1 MSRFLREKLPKPYM
15 ALQETVG
22 LLYYEFFKLG
32 PLARKISEKRLRRME
47 SVCHHP
53 YEVVKRF
60 TGTGL
65 YHSIAPVQMESEI
78 TELFDAVRKLN
89 PKVICEIG
97 TDRGGT
103 LYLWSKTIKPDGLI
117 VSIDLPR
124 TYRKSLNR
132 FFHMAFFE
140 NQHVGFLRENSQT
153 YACREKVQEILKGK
167 PIDFLFIDADHSYEG
182 VKKDFQLYSP
192 LVRKSGLIAFHDILD
207 ECGVDRFWSEIKRD
221 YEYEEIVEHYQQ
233 RCAGIGL
240 LHYEPGNRSD

>member
-32 PLARKISEKRLRRME
+32 PLARKISEKQLHRLE
-47 SVCHHP
+47 SVCNHP
-53 YEVVKRF
+53 YEVVKDF

-65 YHSIAPVQMESEI
+65 YHSIAPVQIESEI
-78 TELFDAVRKLN
+78 TELFDVVRKLN

-103 LYLWSKTIKPDGLI
+103 LYLWSKIVRPDCLLI
-117 VSIDLPR
+117 SIDLPR

-132 FFHMAFFE
+132 FFHMAFFG
-140 NQHVGFLRENSQT
+140 NQQVYFLRENSQT

-167 PIDFLFIDADHSYEG
+167 AIDFLFIDADHSYEG

-221 YEYEEIVEHYQQ
+221 YKYEEIVEHYQQ
-233 RCAGIGL
+233 RCAGIGM
-240 LHYEPGNRSD
+240 LHYEPGT